1 MSKELKQYAIK
12 LIKQKEYKT
21 RAQKQ
26 LKEFEQAFVQSKQAF
41 LEQDLGCC
49 RVPVGSS
56 ASVIIRKKVTT
67 VQGTFTQRRLE
78 NFMTEPLSAEA
89 IHEAAE
95 GVQRELQE
103 MAAKEREKQ
112 EKESRKRERQ
122 ETAVKRKEERE
133 ARKVAKAAMESRV
146 AQVKRMIQEKDKT

>member
-12 LIKQKEYKT
+12 LIRQKEYKT

-26 LKEFEQAFVQSKQAF
+26 LTEFEQAFVQSKQAF
-41 LEQDLGCC
+41 LQQDLPCC
-49 RVPVGSS
+49 RVPVGS
-56 ASVIIRKKVTT
+56 ASVVIRKKVTT

-78 NFMTEPLSAEA
+78 SFMNEPLSAEA

-95 GVQRELQE
+95 AVQRELQE
-103 MAAKEREKQ
+103 IAAKEREKQ

-122 ETAVKRKEERE
+122 ETVLKRTEERE
-133 ARKVAKAAMESRV
+133 ARKVARVAMESRV
-146 AQVKRMIQEKDKT
+146 AQVKRMIQEKDRT

>member
-12 LIKQKEYKT
+12 LIRQKEYKT

-26 LKEFEQAFVQSKQAF
+26 LTEFEQAFVQSKQAF
-41 LEQDLGCC
+41 LQQDLPCC
-49 RVPVGSS
+49 RVPVGS
-56 ASVIIRKKVTT
+56 ASVVIRKKVTT

-78 NFMTEPLSAEA
+78 SFMNEPLSAEA

-103 MAAKEREKQ
+103 IAAKEREKQ
-112 EKESRKRERQ
+112 EKESRKRERR
-122 ETAVKRKEERE
+122 ETVLKRTEERE
-133 ARKVAKAAMESRV
+133 ARKVARVAMESRV
-146 AQVKRMIQEKDKT
+146 AQVKRMIQEKDRT